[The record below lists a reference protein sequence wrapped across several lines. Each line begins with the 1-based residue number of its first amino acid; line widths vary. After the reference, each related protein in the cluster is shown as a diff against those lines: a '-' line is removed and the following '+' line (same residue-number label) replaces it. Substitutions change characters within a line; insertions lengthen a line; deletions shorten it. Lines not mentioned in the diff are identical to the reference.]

1 MNELREIV
9 LLLDGLSI
17 DRTGY
22 EVTCA
27 YKRDGYW
34 KIEGKSYRKEG
45 GKYSEE
51 EQVGLCGLVN
61 RITDRYDTSH
71 VKWDIFEVTV
81 YPPENGVSI
90 FKITL
95 RKVGNEE
102 KDSSDTE
109 EDMESQ
115 DKA

>member
-22 EVTCA
+22 EVTTA
-27 YKRDGYW
+27 YKKDGYW
-34 KIEGKSYRKEG
+34 KIEGNSYQKEG
-45 GKYSEE
+45 GNYSEE
-51 EQVGLCGLVN
+51 EQVDLCGLVN
-61 RITDRYDTSH
+61 RITDRYGTSH
-71 VKWDIFEVTV
+71 VKWDIFEVRV
-81 YPPENGVSI
+81 DPLENGVSR
-90 FKITL
+90 FYMLL
-95 RKVGNEE
+95 RKVENEE

-115 DKA
+115 G